1 MEKIV
6 KELVQKLTW
15 QQIIEFKEPSSRKI
29 AEVYSDLE
37 ILQEDYNN
45 AVKVNVEDRIKRTK
59 DRIREVTQYN
69 KNLKAWA
76 DFSERCKGSTMH
88 LNEIV
93 NKLSLDEL
101 TEKEEEDFRGIMAF
115 YNREFKT

>member
-37 ILQEDYNN
+37 ILQEDYNYT
-45 AVKVNVEDRIKRTK
+45 VKVNTEEK
-59 DRIREVTQYN
+59 
-69 KNLKAWA
+69 LKA
-76 DFSERCKGSTMH
+76 DKRSMHQNNMLSERLTSLRDRCKGSTMH